1 MKRFGYCIAL
11 LVIGIT
17 FGICLADTKELA
29 KVDGFVITD
38 SDLTKRIDLLP
49 ERGRASINKEKFIN
63 KLIDEELL
71 LREAQKLNFHD
82 REDYKLNIETYK
94 REFLVN
100 LYLQQFLKEKNTEE
114 NQKKYYEENLE
125 KYKNPEMVRISVI
138 TVKSEDEAKEILNKA
153 KKGEDFAELAM
164 KYSQGPAAKKGG
176 DFGYRAKKGLRKD
189 FADVAFS
196 MKVGEV
202 SGLIKA
208 GDEYSIIK
216 MTDHKEEGVA
226 KFEEVKSK
234 IASEYAN
241 KLIEEKISE
250 LRKAVKIQIDAAELK
265 NLTIK

>member
-1 MKRFGYCIAL
+1 MKRFGYYVAL

-17 FGICLADTKELA
+17 FGISFADKKELA

-38 SDLTKRIDLLP
+38 SDLTKRIGLLP
-49 ERGRASINKEKFIN
+49 ERGRVSIDKEKFLN

-71 LREAQKLNFHD
+71 LREAQKLNLHD
-82 REDYKLNIETYK
+82 REDYKLNVETYK

-100 LYLQQFLKEKNTEE
+100 FFLQQLLKEKNTEE
-114 NQKKYYEENLE
+114 SQKKYYEANIE
-125 KYKNPEMVRISVI
+125 KYKSLEMARLSVI
-138 TVKSEDEAKEILNKA
+138 TVKSEDEAKEILDKA
-153 KKGEDFAELAM
+153 KGGEDFAELAM

-176 DFGYRAKKGLRKD
+176 DFGFRAKKGLRKD
-189 FADVAFS
+189 FANVAFS
-196 MKVGEV
+196 MKVGEI

-208 GDEYSIIK
+208 EDGYHIIK
-216 MTDHKEEGVA
+216 VTDHKEEGIA
-226 KFEEVKSK
+226 KFEEVKNK

-250 LRKAVKIQIDAAELK
+250 LRKAVKINIDSAELK